1 MSKESYRTGFCKKAA
16 AHNIDPQ
23 ALARF
28 AVQKAAAEAA
38 AAPAAGAASAGGASG
53 AGAKTSVWQNVMAA
67 IEKAKAAGKGA
78 AENAVKW
85 YGAQDATTKALIGAG
100 LGSAAGTGLGAALAG
115 KKGLRAGAILG
126 AVGGAGATVDWKALS
141 EHLGK
146 LSAQG
151 KAEADAAAKTPAA
164 KTQGAAA

>member
-1 MSKESYRTGFCKKAA
+1 MSKESYRAGFCKKAA

-28 AVQKAAAEAA
+28 AVQKAAAD
-38 AAPAAGAASAGGASG
+38 AAPAGGAAG
-53 AGAKTSVWQNVMAA
+53 AGAKPSVWQSVMAD

-78 AENAVKW
+78 VENAVNW

-126 AVGGAGATVDWKALS
+126 AVGGAGATVDWKALA
-141 EHLGK
+141 ENLGK

-151 KAEADAAAKTPAA
+151 KAEADAAAKAQAA